1 MGYLNYG
8 NKELV
13 RKARSLRN
21 SMTRAEII
29 FWSRIR
35 SKQVCGLK
43 FRRQQ
48 PICNYIVDFY
58 CDSLKL
64 IIEIDGEIHNMPE
77 IEQYDILRE
86 SVLRNHGF
94 QILRFANNEV
104 EFHLDTVLNK
114 LNSFL
119 EKNYPELHSERSK
132 VNDK

>member
-8 NKELV
+8 NRELV

-21 SMTRAEII
+21 SMTRAEIML
-29 FWSRIR
+29 WSKIR

-48 PICNYIVDFY
+48 PICDYIVDFY
-58 CDSLKL
+58 CDSIKL

-77 IEQYDILRE
+77 IEQHDISRE
-86 SVLRNHGF
+86 SELRNHGF
-94 QILRFANNEV
+94 QFLRFANNEV
-104 EFHLDTVLNK
+104 EFHLDTVLYK

-119 EKNYPELHSERSK
+119 EKNYPELYSERSK
-132 VNDK
+132 VNEK